1 MKFDLT
7 DLNPGTWFTMED
19 GGRVSLRIC
28 AGEDY
33 RGIRKQVTKKRVEF
47 KNGQRYEFQETNE
60 DLLSELLW
68 DFCITGWENF
78 FDSKMDPIPC
88 TKENKV
94 LLMGRSIKF
103 SNFVSSCLD
112 QLTELQKV
120 RAEDL
125 EKN

>member
-1 MKFDLT
+1 LKFDLT

-112 QLTELQKV
+112 QLTESQKV